1 MRVRLEDDIVHVDE
15 TAVASSELLLNLRN
29 RVDDAGLVPVA
40 LSAFNFNSLLH
51 GAADVQSLKSVMVGA
66 QVRAQRCHKLQALL
80 HMAFTALRSRC
91 IELHTCTCAL
101 TCSQSELNVRRMWL
115 NRLRAL

>member
-40 LSAFNFNSLLH
+40 LSACASTF
-51 GAADVQSLKSVMVGA
+51 GCM
-66 QVRAQRCHKLQALL
+66 
-80 HMAFTALRSRC
+80 ALRTFGR
-91 IELHTCTCAL
+91 
-101 TCSQSELNVRRMWL
+101 
-115 NRLRAL
+115 